1 MWDGREAVENPWCRL
16 KSPRQSDLDSTLRA
30 PRAGKR
36 IELRY
41 NRGSPERNERSGFRL
56 IRCSLLRTRWAR
68 GNRPKRYAF
77 QLGLES
83 DQKATVDREERKA
96 GRWCKFAPIRRSPPA
111 TCQGGRWG
119 PESIHEQPGEEER
132 SARNRSGR
140 RPHRNGNAQTACNS
154 GRETERLR
162 CVEVVGE

>member
-68 GNRPKRYAF
+68 GNRLKRYAF

-96 GRWCKFAPIRRSPPA
+96 GRW
-111 TCQGGRWG
+111 
-119 PESIHEQPGEEER
+119 
-132 SARNRSGR
+132 
-140 RPHRNGNAQTACNS
+140 
-154 GRETERLR
+154 
-162 CVEVVGE
+162 

>member
-1 MWDGREAVENPWCRL
+1 MLRRGKDQTVACGRATMWDGREAVENPWCRL

-56 IRCSLLRTRWAR
+56 ILCSLLRTRWAR

-83 DQKATVDREERKA
+83 
-96 GRWCKFAPIRRSPPA
+96 
-111 TCQGGRWG
+111 
-119 PESIHEQPGEEER
+119 
-132 SARNRSGR
+132 
-140 RPHRNGNAQTACNS
+140 
-154 GRETERLR
+154 
-162 CVEVVGE
+162 